1 MFDQSTRSLA
11 VLQTS
16 AATARTLDLHSLWTR
31 LDDGA
36 EVSWRAK
43 PLFDN
48 VKLNRAIILK
58 HRLRRNETGQLSAG
72 RGVATKVVLPL
83 DPGDLRL
90 GGQYF
95 FVGQPGYDPL
105 LHSLAGN
112 PRGGASARDVRLLQ
126 ILDELPGFDPFLLR
140 EALRREGLEASACY
154 FQVTVPDMRRMHGF
168 VQRELDPLVRS
179 SFEPGSDTGRH
190 TAILAAK
197 LLCSTVD
204 EQMEPLRQTLRLEPA
219 EFEEGVFCWKAFL
232 YYKWS
237 LERIEG
243 DLYRVLDE
251 IRRARPGGGLDSN
264 TRVYL
269 DWAHRAISTAARRIV
284 GVLAADLRLY
294 DEAYRELSEGGRP
307 GAFRSFLLEA
317 PKLFARLGGPM
328 GALDDMV
335 SFWRYRFPS
344 QGAVGVAGDELRQ
357 ILSDF
362 IAALSRS
369 GPPIVARIA
378 V

>member
-1 MFDQSTRSLA
+1 MFDRSTRSLA
-11 VLQTS
+11 ALQTS
-16 AATARTLDLHSLWTR
+16 AATARTLDLHSLWAR
-31 LDDGA
+31 LA
-36 EVSWRAK
+36 EGTEVAWRAR

-58 HRLRRNETGQLSAG
+58 HRLRRNETGQFGAG
-72 RGVATKVVLPL
+72 KGVATKVVLPL
-83 DPGDLRL
+83 DPGDLRQ

-105 LHSLAGN
+105 LHALAGN
-112 PRGGASARDVRLLQ
+112 ARGGASARDVRLLQ
-126 ILDELPGFDPFLLR
+126 ILDALPGFDPFLMR
-140 EALRREGLEASACY
+140 EALRRDGLEASACY

-179 SFEPGSDTGRH
+179 SFQGGLDGGRH
-190 TAILAAK
+190 TAILAVK
-197 LLCSTVD
+197 LLSSTVD

-219 EFEEGVFCWKAFL
+219 QFEEGVFCWKAFL

-237 LERIEG
+237 LERIEA

-251 IRRARPGGGLDSN
+251 IRRARPGGGLNSD
-264 TRVYL
+264 TRAYL
-269 DWAHRAISTAARRIV
+269 AWAHRAIATAARRNV
-284 GVLAADLRLY
+284 GALSADLHLY
-294 DEAYRELSEGGRP
+294 DEAYRELSEGGQP
-307 GAFRSFLLEA
+307 IAFRDFLLEA

-328 GALDDMV
+328 GALEDMV
-335 SFWRYRFPS
+335 SFWSYRFP
-344 QGAVGVAGDELRQ
+344 QGAVGVAGDELRD

-369 GPPIVARIA
+369 GPSAMAQVAA
-378 V
+378 

>member
-1 MFDQSTRSLA
+1 MFDRSTRSLA
-11 VLQTS
+11 ALQSS
-16 AATARTLDLHSLWTR
+16 AATARTLDLHSLWAR
-31 LDDGA
+31 LDAAA
-36 EVSWRAK
+36 EPAWRAR

-48 VKLNRAIILK
+48 VRLNRAIILK
-58 HRLRRNETGQLSAG
+58 HRLRRNEAGQFSASK
-72 RGVATKVVLPL
+72 GVATKVVLPL
-83 DPGDLRL
+83 DPGDLRQ

-105 LHSLAGN
+105 LHGLAGN
-112 PRGGASARDVRLLQ
+112 ARGGASARDVRLLQ

-140 EALRREGLEASACY
+140 EALRRDGLEASACY

-179 SFEPGSDTGRH
+179 SLPSGADTGRH

-197 LLCSTVD
+197 LLSSTVD
-204 EQMEPLRQTLRLEPA
+204 EQMEPLRQTLRLEPG

-237 LERIEG
+237 LERVEAE
-243 DLYRVLDE
+243 LYRILDE
-251 IRRARPGGGLDSN
+251 IRRARPGGGGLNSH
-264 TRVYL
+264 TRAYL
-269 DWAHRAISTAARRIV
+269 AWSHRAIATAARRTV
-284 GVLAADLRLY
+284 GALAADLHLY
-294 DEAYRELSEGGRP
+294 DEAYRELSHGGQP
-307 GAFRSFLLEA
+307 GAFRAFLLEA

-328 GALDDMV
+328 GALDYIV
-335 SFWRYRFPS
+335 SFWRYRFPT
-344 QGAVGVAGDELRQ
+344 QEAVGVSGDELRD

-369 GPPIVARIA
+369 GPAVARIA
-378 V
+378 A